1 MPTEKS
7 AEHAEPRGSEAPAP
21 AVRRT
26 RDYSQRP
33 QKPIKLK
40 PAIARER
47 PSAVTRLG
55 PPREQLVAAKAL
67 PAAPAAEKT
76 RPVETPAPA
85 VPALLAEDVQRAIVA
100 AARAAR
106 VPADEWVAR
115 ATRAMETPAEKA
127 ISYDEIIVY
136 TLREMNQR
144 LAGLERRGLGAWLSG
159 LWQRTA
165 RVLGL
170 RQP

>member
-7 AEHAEPRGSEAPAP
+7 AEHAEARGSEAPAP

-55 PPREQLVAAKAL
+55 PPREQLAAAKTAA
-67 PAAPAAEKT
+67 AAPAGAEAKA
-76 RPVETPAPA
+76 VEALPRA
-85 VPALLAEDVQRAIVA
+85 VPALIAEDVQRAIVA

-106 VPADEWVAR
+106 VSPDEWVAR
-115 ATRAMETPAEKA
+115 ATRAMEAPTEKP

-144 LAGLERRGLGAWLSG
+144 LAGLERRGVGAWLAA
-159 LWQRTA
+159 LWRRGA
-165 RVLGL
+165 RLIG
-170 RQP
+170 RR

>member
-1 MPTEKS
+1 
-7 AEHAEPRGSEAPAP
+7 
-21 AVRRT
+21 
-26 RDYSQRP
+26 
-33 QKPIKLK
+33 
-40 PAIARER
+40 
-47 PSAVTRLG
+47 
-55 PPREQLVAAKAL
+55 
-67 PAAPAAEKT
+67 
-76 RPVETPAPA
+76 VETPAPA

-106 VPADEWVAR
+106 VPAHEWVAR

-127 ISYDEIIVY
+127 ISYDEVIVY

-144 LAGLERRGLGAWLSG
+144 LAGLEHRGLGAWLSG